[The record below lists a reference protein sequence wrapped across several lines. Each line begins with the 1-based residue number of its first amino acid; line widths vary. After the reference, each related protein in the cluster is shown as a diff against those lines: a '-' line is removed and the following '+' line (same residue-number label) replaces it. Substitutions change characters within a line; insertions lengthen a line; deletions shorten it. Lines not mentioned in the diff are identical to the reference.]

1 MRNTKSHD
9 WREKMIRIKV
19 ETEVHEKVLDSL
31 SELFKSSVDNNVHPD
46 VFIETCL
53 SFAISYH
60 YEFSGEESL
69 NELIRQAKENIS
81 FFEDDEEIV
90 LN

>member
-1 MRNTKSHD
+1 
-9 WREKMIRIKV
+9 
-19 ETEVHEKVLDSL
+19 
-31 SELFKSSVDNNVHPD
+31 

>member
-1 MRNTKSHD
+1 
-9 WREKMIRIKV
+9 MIRIKV
-19 ETEVHEKVLDSL
+19 ETEGHEKVLDSL
-31 SELFKSSVDNNVHPD
+31 SELFKSSVENNVHPD

-69 NELIRQAKENIS
+69 NELIRQAKKNIS

>member
-1 MRNTKSHD
+1 MV
-9 WREKMIRIKV
+9 EIKLK
-19 ETEVHEKVLDSL
+19 TEIHEEVLDSL
-31 SELFKSSVDNNVHPD
+31 TELFKSSIDHNVHPD
-46 VFIETCL
+46 VFMETCL

-90 LN
+90 FN

>member
-1 MRNTKSHD
+1 MKSND

-31 SELFKSSVDNNVHPD
+31 TELFKTSVDNNVHPD

-90 LN
+90 FN

>member
-1 MRNTKSHD
+1 
-9 WREKMIRIKV
+9 MIRIKV
-19 ETEVHEKVLDSL
+19 GTEVHEEVLDSL
-31 SELFKSSVDNNVHPD
+31 TDLFKTSVDTNVHPD

-90 LN
+90 FN